1 MLMTSSQTASS
12 GCWSLFTPG
21 IESDINLFHAPVLAF
36 VIEVF
41 VSVFHLPSFSHR
53 FFQRAHETKAREEL
67 GRAEA
72 SATLLAF
79 LLVPVRLWK
88 IASKIYCFYNASKF
102 CALID
107 DAFTSSKFL
116 PQSQTPVRD
125 GEKGGEE
132 NMREMIDPSEYGA
145 VDGWNSQLIDSVV

>member
-12 GCWSLFTPG
+12 GSLFTPG

-36 VIEVF
+36 LIEVF

-88 IASKIYCFYNASKF
+88 IASKICCFYNASKF